1 MLITTDMRIKKGKSL
16 VATPSSFVVFDIETT
31 GLNTRQNEIIEI
43 GALKVKDGAIID
55 KFSTL
60 IKPKSP
66 ISSFIT
72 NLTGIT
78 NQMVRNAPQ
87 IDEVLTNFM
96 DFVGDNT
103 LMGHNVNFD
112 INFIYDKLLEC
123 RLKPLTNDFVD
134 TLRLSR
140 IVLTNLSHHK
150 LSDLADYY
158 HIDKTGSH
166 RSLKDVEMTLEV
178 YNRLKPEIK
187 LKMGV

>member
-1 MLITTDMRIKKGKSL
+1 MLITTNMRVQKGKSL
-16 VATPSSFVVFDIETT
+16 IMAPSSFVVFDIETT
-31 GLNTRQNEIIEI
+31 GLNTKQNEIIEI
-43 GALKVKDGAIID
+43 GALKVKDSVVID
-55 KFSTL
+55 KFNSL
-60 IKPKSP
+60 IKPKYP

-78 NQMVRNAPQ
+78 NQMVIDAPP
-87 IDEVLTNFM
+87 IDEVLVNFM
-96 DFVGDNT
+96 EFVGSNT

-140 IVLTNLSHHK
+140 MVLTNLSHHK

-178 YNRLKPEIK
+178 YNRLIPEVK